1 MKNPSNPSY
10 VLPDDEFR
18 EQPAVDHQTIPFDG
32 QEPVTL
38 KGASLLAYSKREIN
52 HELTLLGNRW
62 LCAGGGAMI
71 VGPSGIGKSTLSIQA
86 AALWACGESAFGIKP
101 ARALRVLIIQAEDDE
116 GDSIEMARVVTHL
129 KLDQTSLDLIDQ
141 NTHLEFLNNKTGF
154 EFAKYLSAVLEL
166 RKSDLIIINPFSS
179 YAGGDL
185 KDPKITVQFL
195 RTWLNPILTAHQVG
209 VIFIHHTP
217 KTNFRDT
224 AEWRA
229 GDWMYAGAGNADI
242 TNWAR
247 AYLVVEPTEIRG
259 VYKFIAA
266 KRGQRIG
273 WGEELPVFETYWA
286 HSNEEKIVWVPAD
299 SDQIT
304 AAQKS
309 SAREPDDLLKL
320 IPILD
325 PISQATLQKT
335 ASEKG
340 FGEKKTRQFLEILE
354 EKGKIHRHTIPRPGR
369 KSAIGYSQ
377 NRPSE

>member
-1 MKNPSNPSY
+1 MSKSSW
-10 VLPDDEFR
+10 VLPDDEHCSLISHA
-18 EQPAVDHQTIPFDG
+18 AVNQQTIPFNG
-32 QEPVTL
+32 QEAVTL
-38 KGASLLAYSKREIN
+38 KGASLLAYSRREIN

-71 VGPSGIGKSTLSIQA
+71 VGPSGVGKSTLSIQA
-86 AALWACGESAFGIKP
+86 AALWACGKSAFGIKP
-101 ARALRVLIIQAEDDE
+101 VRALRVLIIQAEDDE
-116 GDSIEMARVVTHL
+116 GDSIEMARVITQL
-129 KLDQTSLDLIDQ
+129 NLDQTTLDLIDQ

-154 EFAKYLSAVLEL
+154 EFTKYLNAILEQ
-166 RKSDLIIINPFSS
+166 RKSDLIIINPFAS

-185 KDPKITVQFL
+185 KDPRITVQFL

-217 KTNFRDT
+217 KQNFRDT

-273 WGEELPVFETYWA
+273 WGDENRVFEIYWA
-286 HSNEEKIVWVPAD
+286 HSPGERILWVPANNE
-299 SDQIT
+299 QIS
-304 AAQKS
+304 AAKKS

-325 PISQATLQKT
+325 PISQATLKQT
-335 ASEKG
+335 ACEKG
-340 FGEKKTRQFLEILE
+340 F
-354 EKGKIHRHTIPRPGR
+354 
-369 KSAIGYSQ
+369 
-377 NRPSE
+377 